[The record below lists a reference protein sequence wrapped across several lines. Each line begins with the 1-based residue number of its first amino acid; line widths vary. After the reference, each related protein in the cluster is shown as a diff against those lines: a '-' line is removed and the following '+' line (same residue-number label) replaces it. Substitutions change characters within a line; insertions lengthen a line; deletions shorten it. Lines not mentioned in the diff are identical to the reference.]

1 MNIDYQIL
9 DRLNNVPE
17 SEDFVGEVPYEIAV
31 AKDDS
36 ENIDARIK
44 SAFAEQD
51 KIVDEFIKD
60 QEDESRFVE
69 ADKKYEP
76 KKLTLSES
84 LFEDYNDEPDTYNR
98 IFEILDNIAHVSQ
111 ASMDWTDEEWTK
123 EAVAQT
129 AEIIDENVK
138 ELNQIVDTLEESLT
152 EGNVAN
158 KVCESKTRDF
168 ESDIYNALADVMLK
182 YKDEDIDPTTLD
194 QAIMNF
200 ADRFFAENDLDEAWT
215 FDEPTTMG
223 RGQCAPL
230 CPDYNESIDD
240 ALHELDDDQ
249 FADLAKRNLRR
260 YLHELFDKKEE
271 VENFNTYW
279 TIRYPACIDF
289 LDEQIEKIPEDIR
302 KMVRESCDCYECEE
316 LNEESAEDAP
326 IFKPKKKRDPLAD
339 IIQDE
344 LTIGEYGYRKT
355 KNGTYVPANGPSVGL
370 DVYDIGVDSD
380 DKGYFIVANVANED
394 KVNKVIEVANKYSRD
409 YVKEKGDSK
418 RPYRI
423 KIYMKEEDF
432 DQPYIA

>member
-36 ENIDARIK
+36 ENIDARMK
-44 SAFAEQD
+44 SAFEEQD
-51 KIVDEFIKD
+51 KIVDEFVEE

-69 ADKKYEP
+69 PDKKYEP

-84 LFEDYNDEPDTYNR
+84 LFEDY
-98 IFEILDNIAHVSQ
+98 
-111 ASMDWTDEEWTK
+111 
-123 EAVAQT
+123 
-129 AEIIDENVK
+129 
-138 ELNQIVDTLEESLT
+138 EESLI
-152 EGNVAN
+152 EH
-158 KVCESKTRDF
+158 
-168 ESDIYNALADVMLK
+168 
-182 YKDEDIDPTTLD
+182 
-194 QAIMNF
+194 
-200 ADRFFAENDLDEAWT
+200 NDLDEAWT
-215 FDEPTTMG
+215 FDEPTNMG

-230 CPDYNESIDD
+230 CPDYNDSIDD
-240 ALHELDDDQ
+240 ALRELDDEEY
-249 FADLAKRNLRR
+249 ADLAKRNLRR

-302 KMVRESCDCYECEE
+302 KMVMESCDCHECKE
-316 LNEESAEDAP
+316 LKEESTEDAP

-344 LTIGEYGYRKT
+344 LTIGEYGYRRT

-394 KVNKVIEVANKYSRD
+394 KVNKVIEVANKYSRN

>member
-1 MNIDYQIL
+1 MNVDYQIL

-36 ENIDARIK
+36 ENIDTRIK

-51 KIVDEFIKD
+51 KIVDEFIKE

-84 LFEDYNDEPDTYNR
+84 LFEDY
-98 IFEILDNIAHVSQ
+98 
-111 ASMDWTDEEWTK
+111 
-123 EAVAQT
+123 
-129 AEIIDENVK
+129 
-138 ELNQIVDTLEESLT
+138 EESLIEDT
-152 EGNVAN
+152 DTN
-158 KVCESKTRDF
+158 KVCESKTGDF
-168 ESDIYNALADVMLK
+168 ESDIYNALADVMFK
-182 YKDEDIDPTTLD
+182 HKDEDIDPIILD

-215 FDEPTTMG
+215 FDEPTNMG

-230 CPDYNESIDD
+230 CPDYNDSIDD
-240 ALHELDDDQ
+240 ALHELDDEEY
-249 FADLAKRNLRR
+249 ADLAKRDLKR

-289 LDEQIEKIPEDIR
+289 LDKQIEKIPEDIR
-302 KMVRESCDCYECEE
+302 KMVMESCDCHECKE
-316 LNEESAEDAP
+316 LKEESTEDAP

-344 LTIGEYGYRKT
+344 LTIGEYGYRRT
-355 KNGTYVPANGPSVGL
+355 KNGTYVPANGPSVGI

-380 DKGYFIVANVANED
+380 DKGYFIVANVADED
-394 KVNKVIEVANKYSRD
+394 KANKVIEIANKYSRD